1 MKKLLSLIFLLV
13 LSINIS
19 AQMDTEHWFAPM
31 ADSSSPSTSDQYL
44 YLSTN
49 ETTPFSVSIYNNK
62 TLIATIDNLSKGNP
76 QKYSIPRDY
85 IITTDENLINTK
97 NTMGLHV
104 VGDKKFFANIRFSV
118 PNHAEII
125 TSKGKSALGNNFFI
139 GMGEQYLNRSEN
151 TNRILN
157 AMIGVIATE
166 DKTTITLSDYD
177 PNVIFSDGSTD
188 DSKTISLNKGE
199 SYIFEAKISSSLNPN
214 LSGLIGAQL
223 DADKPISVTN
233 GNFLSLAENE
243 GNVDILM
250 DQSVPIERIGTEY
263 IILKGNGSANGTSS
277 PNISSIGFMEKAL
290 VIATQDNTEIYV
302 NDETT
307 PIATLNKGEFYI
319 IRNKFYNPSSGIYNL
334 YIKTTKPTYVYQL
347 LAGAEGSGNTSEF
360 ASGGFNFIPALS
372 CYLPNK
378 IDEIGL
384 VNEMPYQN
392 YFQNYQNTKLNIITE
407 KGATVSVN
415 GTALS
420 SSNGPFAVKGNNA
433 WETYVF
439 PNVSGNIS
447 VTSTKAI
454 TAGIA
459 SGNGAVGYGG
469 YFAGFNSIPVI
480 NRGGDCDKGF
490 TLEVDNSYDSY
501 QWYYN
506 GNPYT
511 GTGANSYIINPT
523 ESGAYTVVISK
534 NSCGSVTTPAYNFV
548 ACSLYTSQDFNIG
561 SCNTIL
567 IQPKFT
573 KSTQNIVLSSIKIKT
588 PPTNGTAT
596 INSSTGEI
604 TYTVTNPNATSD
616 KFVYYFSGENADF
629 PDSETVTVNI
639 TITPLK
645 VYNGISKACV
655 NSGIGRFNID
665 EVKLTDDTSAK
676 YRYFKTYDAAN
687 NLDLTQEITT
697 LHPYLSNVGK
707 VFVRITDVFNCYK
720 IAEIDL
726 VDSQPNVNPN
736 NYNSS
741 HCDDDFDGIINIKFS
756 DISPLIVQDYQDFT
770 IEYYLDPNFTG
781 TPLPNDWSY
790 NQDTDVYV
798 RVFSQSVCVTAKGI
812 IHFKIGTKITANDI
826 VKQVCDGDFNNSEN
840 IDLRD
845 YLPFVT
851 SETGYQPT
859 FYASKTDAIKEQSP
873 IGNTHTIS
881 SNSIY
886 FVKLKKAGICDNISS
901 ITLNFGQPAKS
912 KLPPVVTIC
921 EGETTNL
928 DAGLEFSAYLWSNGE
943 TSHEIKNV
951 GKGDY
956 TVILTSANGCTYT
969 QKVSVVESPKAI
981 VDVTKFNTTICDD
994 SLDGVIEV
1002 NLNRVTSAILLNPGI
1017 YKVNYY
1023 LNSTDAN
1030 AGNGN
1035 TINTDTDWSF
1045 STDTTIF
1052 VRIESDFCP
1061 PQIYPLGFK
1070 FGNKLPLIAKDVT
1083 HTICDDDLDGS
1094 KTLNLD
1100 DYKYLFSSDNSIT
1113 TTYYLS
1119 EADAKKKQNVVSASQ
1134 TVKNIKI
1141 FYIRFETTNYCADW
1155 GKITLNI
1162 NTPTASEY
1170 LKDKQICKEATTDL
1184 DAGPGFKYK
1193 WSTGEET
1200 RMVFNKGIGDY
1211 YVDLEASNG
1220 CVYRQHVKITAAPDP
1235 IVTVEVVNNN
1245 SITINATGGSAPY
1258 EYSLDGIHYQSLNM
1272 FYNLSRGIQK
1282 VYVRGKEKCAPVEK
1296 EFLIINL
1303 VNAITPNGDGKND
1316 VLDYSDLRIKKD
1328 VKILIADRFGSTI
1341 YQELNTQKYIWDGK
1355 TNGRPVPTGTYWYVL
1370 EWTEPDTGV
1379 KMTYKGWIL
1388 VKNRN

>member
-1 MKKLLSLIFLLV
+1 MKRLLTILFLLSLFTN
-13 LSINIS
+13 IN
-19 AQMDTEHWFAPM
+19 AQFDTEHWFAPM
-31 ADSSSPSTSDQYL
+31 ADASNGSEAQQYI
-44 YLSTN
+44 YVSTN
-49 ETTPFSVSIYNNK
+49 ESTPFKVDIYNNN
-62 TLIATIDNLSKGNP
+62 IVIGTINNLSKGNP
-76 QKYSIPRDY
+76 QKFYIPREY
-85 IITTDENLINTK
+85 IITSNNTEINAKATL
-97 NTMGLHV
+97 GLHL
-104 VGDKKFFANIRFSV
+104 VGEKKFFANLRFSV
-118 PNHAEII
+118 FNHAEIL

-177 PNVIFSDGSTD
+177 PNVIFSDESTD

-319 IRNKFYNPSSGIYNL
+319 IRNKFYNPTSDIYNL

-347 LAGAEGSGNTSEF
+347 LAGADGTGTTEF

-372 CYLPNK
+372 CFLPNK

-392 YFQNYQNTKLNIITE
+392 NFNYYRNTKLNIITE
-407 KGATVSVN
+407 KGATVSIN

-567 IQPKFT
+567 VQPKFT

-616 KFVYYFSGENADF
+616 KFVYYFSGDNADF

-676 YRYFKTYDAAN
+676 YHYFKTYDAAN

-707 VFVRITDVFNCYK
+707 VFVRITDAFNCYK

-812 IHFKIGTKITANDI
+812 IHFKIGSKITANDI

-851 SETGYQPT
+851 SETGYQYA
-859 FYASKTDAIKEQSP
+859 FYASKTDAIKEQNP
-873 IGNTHTIS
+873 IGNTHSIS

-901 ITLNFGQPAKS
+901 ITLNFGQPTKS

-1017 YKVNYY
+1017 YKVKYY

-1100 DYKYLFSSDNSIT
+1100 DYKYLFTSDGNVIA
-1113 TTYYLS
+1113 TYYLS
-1119 EADAKKKQNVVSASQ
+1119 ETDAKKKQNVVSASQ
-1134 TVKNIKI
+1134 TVKNSKV

-1316 VLDYSDLRIKKD
+1316 VLDYSDLRIKKN